1 MAKGIVVLLPD
12 DLFEKVESLKGKIDV
27 SEICSRALSREIE
40 KLEKRR
46 EEGRVEIKMADY
58 IELWENRGTEDGK
71 KDAENFSYRAFMETI
86 KIYKKLDE
94 FSGRFDLD
102 EIIPGEIYDSLLH
115 HRLKDLESDSP
126 EKAAYLRGWL
136 RGVALKWDEIKDR
149 F

>member
-71 KDAENFSYRAFMETI
+71 KDAGNFSYRAFMETVN
-86 KIYKKLDE
+86 IYKKLDE
-94 FSGRFDLD
+94 FSERFNLD

-115 HRLKDLESDSP
+115 NRLKELESSSP